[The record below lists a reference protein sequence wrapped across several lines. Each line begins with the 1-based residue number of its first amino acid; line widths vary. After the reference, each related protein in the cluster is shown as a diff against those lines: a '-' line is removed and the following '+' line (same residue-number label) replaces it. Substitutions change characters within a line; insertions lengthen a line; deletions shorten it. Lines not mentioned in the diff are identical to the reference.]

1 MSIENNNINNDNVVS
16 AFIFIYFLIYLDLK
30 KIVNCLKMNCK

>member
-16 AFIFIYFLIYLDLK
+16 AFIFIYFVIYLNLK
-30 KIVNCLKMNCK
+30 K